1 MIHFG
6 EYAPLRGKTKAGST
20 ELGFFTKLMALIEA
34 FNIKKYFPAQ
44 GGLLVK
50 AVDGVSFAVDTG
62 ETVGLVG
69 ESGCGKSTI
78 GRVIMNLIEPT
89 DGKLLFEDRNIY
101 TLPKSERRALR
112 RQMGIVFQDPY
123 SSLNPRMNVL
133 QIVGEPLIVHE
144 KLKSARLRKRVF
156 DLLVQVGLKPEHIN
170 RYPHQ
175 FSGGQRQRIGIARS
189 LALNPKFMILDEPT
203 SALDVSVQA
212 QVLNLIREL
221 QVAKTLTYLFITHD
235 LNVVRHIADRVMVMY
250 LGKLVEEGT
259 VPDIFDRP
267 LHPYT
272 QALLSANPKI
282 DPSLRGE
289 RTLLEG
295 DVPSPA
301 NPPAGCSFHTR
312 CPIALNQCREI
323 EPQLRQVGDRK
334 VSCNLV

>member
-1 MIHFG
+1 
-6 EYAPLRGKTKAGST
+6 
-20 ELGFFTKLMALIEA
+20 
-34 FNIKKYFPAQ
+34 
-44 GGLLVK
+44 
-50 AVDGVSFAVDTG
+50 VSFAVAKG

-89 DGKLLFEDRNIY
+89 DGRLLFEDRNIFE
-101 TLPKSERRALR
+101 LPRAERRALR
-112 RQMGIVFQDPY
+112 RKMGIVFQDPY

-133 QIVGEPLIVHE
+133 QIVGEPLVVHH
-144 KLKSARLRKRVF
+144 KLKRARLREEVVR
-156 DLLVQVGLKPEHIN
+156 LLEQVGLKPEQMN

-175 FSGGQRQRIGIARS
+175 FSGGQRQRLGIARA
-189 LALNPKFMILDEPT
+189 LALGPKFLVLDEPT

-212 QVLNLIREL
+212 QVLNLIKKL
-221 QVAKTLTYLFITHD
+221 QAAKALTYLFITHD

-259 VPDIFDRP
+259 VADIFERP

-272 QALLSANPKI
+272 RALLSANPEI
-282 DPSLRGE
+282 DPNLRGE

-301 NPPAGCSFHTR
+301 DPPPGCSFHTR
-312 CPIALNQCREI
+312 CPLAESVCREI
-323 EPQLRQVGDRK
+323 EPELRQIGDRN
-334 VSCNLV
+334 VSCHLV

>member
-1 MIHFG
+1 
-6 EYAPLRGKTKAGST
+6 
-20 ELGFFTKLMALIEA
+20 MALIEA
-34 FNIKKYFPAQ
+34 LNIKKYFPTH
-44 GGLLVK
+44 GGRMVK
-50 AVDGVSFAVDTG
+50 AVDDVSFAIESG
-62 ETVGLVG
+62 ETVGMVG

-78 GRVIMNLIEPT
+78 GRVILNLIGPS
-89 DGKLLFEDRNIY
+89 DGQLMFEDRNIFE
-101 TLPKSERRALR
+101 LPRPDRQALR
-112 RQMGIVFQDPY
+112 RKMGIVFQDPY

-133 QIVGEPLIVHE
+133 QIVGEPLVVHQ
-144 KLKSARLRKRVF
+144 KLKGPNLREKVV
-156 DLLVQVGLKPEHIN
+156 DLLEQVGLKPEQIN

-175 FSGGQRQRIGIARS
+175 FSGGQRQRIGIARA
-189 LALNPKFMILDEPT
+189 LALSPKFMILDEPT

-212 QVLNLIREL
+212 QVLNLIKKL
-221 QVAKTLTYLFITHD
+221 QSVNDLTYLFITHD

-259 VPDIFDRP
+259 VADIFDRP

-301 NPPAGCSFHTR
+301 DPPPGCSFHTR
-312 CPIALNQCREI
+312 CPIAEEGCRKI
-323 EPQLRQVGDRK
+323 EPELRKIDDRN
-334 VSCNLV
+334 VSCHLV

>member
-1 MIHFG
+1 MV
-6 EYAPLRGKTKAGST
+6 
-20 ELGFFTKLMALIEA
+20 LIEA
-34 FNIKKYFPAQ
+34 LNIKKYFSTQSGRA
-44 GGLLVK
+44 VK
-50 AVDGVSFAVDTG
+50 AVDDVSFAVERG

-89 DGKLLFEDRNIY
+89 AGRLIFEDRNIFE
-101 TLPKSERRALR
+101 LPRSDRRALR
-112 RQMGIVFQDPY
+112 RKMGIVFQDPY

-133 QIVGEPLIVHE
+133 QIVGEPLVVHQR
-144 KLKSARLRKRVF
+144 LKGARLREEVVR
-156 DLLVQVGLKPEHIN
+156 LLEQVGLKPEQIN

-175 FSGGQRQRIGIARS
+175 FSGGQRQRLGIARA
-189 LALNPKFMILDEPT
+189 LALGPKFLILDEPT

-212 QVLNLIREL
+212 QVLNLIKKL
-221 QVAKTLTYLFITHD
+221 QAANALTYLFITHD

-259 VPDIFDRP
+259 VADIFERP

-282 DPSLRGE
+282 DPNLRGT

-301 NPPAGCSFHTR
+301 DPPPGCSFHPR
-312 CPIALNQCREI
+312 CPLAETGCREI
-323 EPQLRQVGDRK
+323 EPELRQIGDRK
-334 VSCNLV
+334 VSCHLV